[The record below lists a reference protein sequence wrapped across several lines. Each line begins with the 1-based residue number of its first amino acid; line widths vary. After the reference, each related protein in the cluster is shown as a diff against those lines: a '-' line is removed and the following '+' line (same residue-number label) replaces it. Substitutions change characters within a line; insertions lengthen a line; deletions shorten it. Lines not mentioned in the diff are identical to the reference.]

1 MLHKNTLLCAGLGA
15 VFLFA
20 QVPLA
25 SAAVVTS
32 MKPLGFIAAA
42 IADGVTET
50 QVLLPDGASEHDY
63 SLRPSDVKRLQNADL
78 VVWIG
83 PEMEAFM
90 DKSTQS
96 IAANKKVTIA
106 ELDGVKPLLITGA
119 DDDDDHHGHDHG
131 AGEIARAVTQA
142 FNNLPRPHR
151 VMLGSLSVLT
161 LAVAVWRP
169 YIYHPESAPIVRTI
183 ELEKSEIRS
192 LLPEASEPIDQ
203 APQEEE
209 AIPQDELDEKAD
221 SDAGGHEYVVST
233 GDTLSSILNQYG
245 IDMGDIAQ
253 LSSADKELRNLK
265 IGQQLSWTL
274 TADGD
279 LQSLTW
285 EMSRRETRTYTRV
298 DNGFKMSSELQKGDW
313 VNSVLKGTVGAS
325 FVSSARDAGLTS
337 TEINAVIKA
346 MQWQMDF
353 RKLKKGDEFSVLMS
367 REMLDGKRE
376 QSQLLGVRLR
386 SDGKDYY
393 AIRAEDGKFY
403 DRNGTGLAKGFMRF
417 PTARQFRVSS
427 NFNPRRLNP
436 VTGRVAPHRGVDF
449 AMPQG
454 TPVLAVGDGEVVV
467 AKRSG
472 AAGYY
477 VAIRHGR
484 TYTTRYMH
492 LRKLLVKPGQK
503 VKRGDRIALS
513 GNTGRSTGPHLHYE
527 VWINQQAV
535 NPLTA
540 KLPRTEGLSGS
551 DRTDYL
557 AQVKEVVPQLRFD

>member
-1 MLHKNTLLCAGLGA
+1 M
-15 VFLFA
+15 
-20 QVPLA
+20 Q
-25 SAAVVTS
+25 
-32 MKPLGFIAAA
+32 
-42 IADGVTET
+42 
-50 QVLLPDGASEHDY
+50 Q
-63 SLRPSDVKRLQNADL
+63 
-78 VVWIG
+78 
-83 PEMEAFM
+83 
-90 DKSTQS
+90 
-96 IAANKKVTIA
+96 
-106 ELDGVKPLLITGA
+106 
-119 DDDDDHHGHDHG
+119 
-131 AGEIARAVTQA
+131 IARSVAMA
-142 FNNLPRPHR
+142 FDNLSRPHR
-151 VMLGSLSVLT
+151 VMLGSLTVLT

-169 YIYHPESAPIVRTI
+169 SIYHPQSSPIIKTI
-183 ELEKSEIRS
+183 ELEKSQIHS
-192 LLPEASEPIDQ
+192 LLPEASEPLDQ
-203 APQEEE
+203 SPDAEDDT
-209 AIPQDELDEKAD
+209 IPQDELDEKT
-221 SDAGGHEYVVST
+221 SGEAGVHEYVVST

-245 IDMGDIAQ
+245 IDMGDISQ
-253 LSSADKELRNLK
+253 LASADKDLRNMK

-274 TADGD
+274 NADGD
-279 LQSLTW
+279 LQRLTW
-285 EMSRRETRTYTRV
+285 EMSRRETRTYDRTG
-298 DNGFKMSSELQKGDW
+298 NAFKMSSETQQGDW

-337 TEINAVIKA
+337 AEISSVIKA

-367 REMLDGKRE
+367 REMLNGKRE
-376 QSQLLGVRLR
+376 QSQLVGVRLR

-403 DRNGTGLAKGFMRF
+403 DRNGSGLAKGFMRF
-417 PTARQFRVSS
+417 PTVKQFRVSS

-436 VTGRVAPHRGVDF
+436 VTGRVAPHKGVDF

-454 TPVLAVGDGEVVV
+454 TPVLAVGDGEVVM

-472 AAGYY
+472 AAGFF

-492 LRKLLVKPGQK
+492 LKKLLVKPGQK

-540 KLPRTEGLSGS
+540 KLPRSEGLTGS
-551 DRTDYL
+551 DRSDYL
-557 AQVKEVVPQLRFD
+557 AQVKAVVPQLRVD

>member
-1 MLHKNTLLCAGLGA
+1 
-15 VFLFA
+15 
-20 QVPLA
+20 
-25 SAAVVTS
+25 
-32 MKPLGFIAAA
+32 
-42 IADGVTET
+42 
-50 QVLLPDGASEHDY
+50 
-63 SLRPSDVKRLQNADL
+63 
-78 VVWIG
+78 
-83 PEMEAFM
+83 
-90 DKSTQS
+90 
-96 IAANKKVTIA
+96 
-106 ELDGVKPLLITGA
+106 
-119 DDDDDHHGHDHG
+119 
-131 AGEIARAVTQA
+131 
-142 FNNLPRPHR
+142 
-151 VMLGSLSVLT
+151 MLGSLTVLT

-169 YIYHPESAPIVRTI
+169 YVYHPNSAPVIKTI

-209 AIPQDELDEKAD
+209 AIPQDELDDKTEAEV
-221 SDAGGHEYVVST
+221 GVHEYVVST

-245 IDMGDIAQ
+245 IEMGEISQ
-253 LSSADKELRNLK
+253 LAASDKELRNLK
-265 IGQQLSWTL
+265 IGQQISWTL
-274 TADGD
+274 TDSGD
-279 LQSLTW
+279 LQRLTW
-285 EMSRRETRTYTRV
+285 EVSRRETRTYDRAE
-298 DNGFKMSSELQKGDW
+298 NGFKMTSEMQQGDW
-313 VNSVLKGTVGAS
+313 VNSAIKGTLSGGS
-325 FVSSARDAGLTS
+325 FVASASEAGLTS
-337 TEINAVIKA
+337 GEISSVIKA

-353 RKLKKGDEFSVLMS
+353 RKLKKGDAFSVLMS

-386 SDGKDYY
+386 SSGKDYY

-403 DRNGTGLAKGFMRF
+403 DRNGTGLAKGFLRF
-417 PTARQFRVSS
+417 PTSKQFRVSS

-454 TPVLAVGDGEVVV
+454 TPVLAVGDGEVVM

-477 VAIRHGR
+477 VAVRHGR

-540 KLPRTEGLSGS
+540 KLPRTEGLTGK
-551 DRTDYL
+551 DRSDYL
-557 AQVKEVVPQLRFD
+557 AQVKEVIPQLSID

>member
-1 MLHKNTLLCAGLGA
+1 M
-15 VFLFA
+15 
-20 QVPLA
+20 Q
-25 SAAVVTS
+25 
-32 MKPLGFIAAA
+32 
-42 IADGVTET
+42 
-50 QVLLPDGASEHDY
+50 Q
-63 SLRPSDVKRLQNADL
+63 
-78 VVWIG
+78 
-83 PEMEAFM
+83 
-90 DKSTQS
+90 
-96 IAANKKVTIA
+96 
-106 ELDGVKPLLITGA
+106 
-119 DDDDDHHGHDHG
+119 
-131 AGEIARAVTQA
+131 IARSVALA

-151 VMLGSLSVLT
+151 VMLGSLTVLT

-169 YIYHPESAPIVRTI
+169 YVYHPNSTPVIKTI
-183 ELEKSEIRS
+183 ELERNEIRS

-209 AIPQDELDEKAD
+209 AIPQDELDDKIAPE
-221 SDAGGHEYVVST
+221 SGVHEYVVST
-233 GDTLSSILNQYG
+233 GDTLSSVLNQYG
-245 IDMGDIAQ
+245 IDMGEISRLAA
-253 LSSADKELRNLK
+253 ADKDLRNLK

-274 TADGD
+274 TDSGD
-279 LQSLTW
+279 LQRLTW
-285 EMSRRETRTYTRV
+285 EVSRRETRTYDRA
-298 DNGFKMSSELQKGDW
+298 DNGFKMSSEMQQGDW
-313 VNSVLKGTVGAS
+313 VNSALKGTLGGGS
-325 FVSSARDAGLTS
+325 FVASARDAGLTS
-337 TEINAVIKA
+337 GEISSVIKA

-353 RKLKKGDEFSVLMS
+353 RKLKKGDSWSVLMS

-403 DRNGTGLAKGFMRF
+403 DRNGTGLAKGFLRF
-417 PTARQFRVSS
+417 PTSKQFRVSS

-454 TPVLAVGDGEVVV
+454 TPVLAVGDGEVVM

-477 VAIRHGR
+477 VAVRHGR

-492 LRKLLVKPGQK
+492 LRKMLVKPGQK

-540 KLPRTEGLSGS
+540 KLPRTEGLTGK
-551 DRTDYL
+551 DRSDYL
-557 AQVKEVVPQLRFD
+557 AQVKEVIPQLSID

>member
-1 MLHKNTLLCAGLGA
+1 M
-15 VFLFA
+15 
-20 QVPLA
+20 Q
-25 SAAVVTS
+25 
-32 MKPLGFIAAA
+32 
-42 IADGVTET
+42 
-50 QVLLPDGASEHDY
+50 Q
-63 SLRPSDVKRLQNADL
+63 
-78 VVWIG
+78 
-83 PEMEAFM
+83 
-90 DKSTQS
+90 
-96 IAANKKVTIA
+96 
-106 ELDGVKPLLITGA
+106 
-119 DDDDDHHGHDHG
+119 
-131 AGEIARAVTQA
+131 IARSVALA

-151 VMLGSLSVLT
+151 VMLGSLTVLT

-169 YIYHPESAPIVRTI
+169 YVYHPSSAPIIKTI

-203 APQEEE
+203 AAQEDE
-209 AIPQDELDEKAD
+209 AIPQDELDDKIQNE
-221 SDAGGHEYVVST
+221 AGIHEYVVST
-233 GDTLSSILNQYG
+233 GDTLSSVLNQYG
-245 IDMGDIAQ
+245 IDMGNISQ
-253 LSSADKELRNLK
+253 LAASDKELRNLK

-274 TADGD
+274 TPDGD
-279 LQSLTW
+279 LQRLTW
-285 EMSRRETRTYTRV
+285 EMSRRETRTYDRTA
-298 DNGFKMSSELQKGDW
+298 NGFKMTSELQQGDW
-313 VNSVLKGTVGAS
+313 VNSVMKGTVGGS

-337 TEINAVIKA
+337 AEISSVIKA

-353 RKLKKGDEFSVLMS
+353 RKLKKGDQFSVLMS

-376 QSQLLGVRLR
+376 QSQLVGVRLR

-403 DRNGTGLAKGFMRF
+403 DRSGTGLAKGFLHF
-417 PTARQFRVSS
+417 PTAKQFRVSS

-454 TPVLAVGDGEVVV
+454 TPVLAVGDGEVVM

-540 KLPRTEGLSGS
+540 KLPRTEGLTGK
-551 DRTDYL
+551 DRKDYL
-557 AQVKEVVPQLRFD
+557 AQVKEVMPQLRFD